1 MITPQAV
8 TQKQRKKARE
18 RYEALDPIARKVVQ
32 MASIIYEPVP
42 RATLLSCMDTLGLKL
57 NDINK
62 PGGKRSHTAASFN
75 DLLIPLFRSTLLET
89 SMMGVVCSDAI
100 VEIATR
106 DAIIQ
111 DEFDSM
117 VETLHHYMP
126 VKQRFS
132 TSGPRYFSSER
143 QFIRE
148 VRIAL
153 YKEEGIEAI
162 ETLFQEYYAY
172 GSRSVMLSITEC
184 INTIVN
190 NPFDRDWFENLDDVD
205 LQETILTTIVSSS
218 VMDLNDVDEAIDT
231 LAARC
236 ERDTPDMRS
245 LLTYADLMLI
255 RGDLEAAQSVIPK
268 LPKAAEEVGYPLNG
282 AIAFLKGDNNKAI
295 VLFRETLALYRKMT
309 GKRKV
314 YFRMPVGFLFVLALI
329 KDGTPESLKEAME
342 HVTIARKE
350 KHWLSPTY
358 NTIDTF
364 LQIQQGT
371 FSKKAML
378 LNETP
383 GLLGDSWTVLL
394 SALCIYWSD
403 RDEAEQRLVP
413 GVEALCDR
421 ARANGFLW
429 FAMESAELLS
439 RLTESSAPTTS
450 TRWQIM
456 ADTLREG
463 SDYESIVDL
472 IAPQEAWEQSLVA
485 LTNLTGVMP
494 TASGSAKG
502 STSRV
507 IWTLTPMGNGYL
519 IQPKEQSLGAKGG
532 WNKGRPIALKR
543 LRTATDEIPCLTPQ
557 DLRICS
563 SYIKAESY
571 GGYYNKTEYRWSEDA
586 ILGLVGHPLVFLEAN
601 PTTPIEVVK
610 GSPELVVSKMKG
622 GKLAISFSPKLPPYD
637 NTIVT
642 KETPTRIKIIEI
654 TTDHRRINEI
664 LGSKNKLEVPE
675 SAKEKVLEAIG
686 SISSL
691 VTVQSDIGG
700 GMSNAEEVPPI
711 STPHIHLLPSGEGL
725 RLSILVAPF
734 GSKGGSYYRPGIGGE
749 TVIAEVEGKRLQ
761 TTRDI
766 KAEKKLTKEAIEAC
780 PTLREWEEVQGE
792 WVIETAEAS
801 LELLLQL
808 RELGEKAIVEWPQGE
823 KMRISNTAGFGN
835 LHMKLKSQNE
845 WFNASG
851 ELRLPDG
858 SVLEMQNLLRL
869 LDQSTGR
876 FVSLGDGQFLALTN
890 EFRRRLEELRDYS
903 EGTKTGLR
911 FNKLTAP
918 TLEDWIDDIGSMES
932 DKAWKEQMA
941 RIQELRDYQPE
952 LPSTLQAELRDYQ
965 IEGFT
970 WLARL
975 AKWGVGACLAD
986 DMGLGK
992 TLQTLA
998 LMLVRAP
1005 QGPTLA
1011 IAPTSVCMNWISE
1024 AQKFAPTLNPI
1035 QFGSGNRQKALDDLQ
1050 PFDLVVCSYGL
1061 LQQEEVAEMLAK
1073 VQWQTIVLDEAQ
1085 SIKNFATKRSQA
1097 AMNLQGEFKLLTTG
1111 TPIENHLGELWNL
1124 FRFINPGL
1132 LGSLDQFNQRY
1143 ANAIERGL
1151 DKKVRDRLRKLIQPF
1166 ILRRTKTQVLQELP
1180 SRTEIVLN
1188 AELSKEEM
1196 VFYEALR
1203 REVIAK
1209 LEESDVPAGQ
1219 KHLQVLAEIM
1229 RLRRA
1234 CCNTQ
1239 LVKPEIAIPSSKLE
1253 VFANITTELLDN
1265 NHKAL
1270 VFSQFVDHLALIR
1283 AYLDENNIS
1292 YQYLDGSTP
1301 MKERKKRVDAF
1312 QAGEG
1317 DIFLISLKA
1326 GGTGLNLTAADYVI
1340 HMDPW
1345 WNPAVEDQASDR
1357 AHRMGQKRPV
1367 TIYRIVAKDTI
1378 EEKIV
1383 QLHQQKRELAD
1394 SLLEGTELSAK
1405 MQTDDL
1411 IRLIQ
1416 ER

>member
-1 MITPQAV
+1 MPTSPSIL
-8 TQKQRKKARE
+8 QKQYDKARA
-18 RYEALDPIARKVVQ
+18 RYEALDANSRAVVQ

-42 RATLLSCMDTLGLKL
+42 RATLLSCVSMIGVKTTSIDKTG
-57 NDINK
+57 NF
-62 PGGKRSHTAASFN
+62 RAFTASSFN
-75 DLLIPLFRSTLLET
+75 DLLTPLFSTTLLET
-89 SMMGVVCSDAI
+89 SMMGVTCGDAI

-106 DAIIQ
+106 DAIQ
-111 DEFDSM
+111 QGKFEAM
-117 VETLHHYMP
+117 VAAVHHYMP
-126 VKQRFS
+126 VRQRFS
-132 TSGPRYFSSER
+132 YGGPRYFSSER
-143 QFIRE
+143 QFLREIRLS
-148 VRIAL
+148 VYR
-153 YKEEGIEAI
+153 EEGMEALN
-162 ETLFQEYYAY
+162 TLFQDYYAY
-172 GSRSVMLSITEC
+172 GARSVMISMTDCLYQIA
-184 INTIVN
+184 NH
-190 NPFDRDWFENLDDVD
+190 PFDRDWMENIKDSD
-205 LQETILTTIVSSS
+205 LQETILSSILSSS
-218 VMDLNDVDEAIDT
+218 IMDLHPIDEALEMLHD
-231 LAARC
+231 RC
-236 ERDTPDMRS
+236 EEKHATWKP
-245 LLTYADLMLI
+245 LLTYADMMLI
-255 RGDLEAAQSVIPK
+255 RGDLQAVESVIPK
-268 LPKAAEEVGYPLNG
+268 MPKAAEELGYPLHG
-282 AIAFLKGDNNKAI
+282 SIAFLKGDNARSI
-295 VLFRETLALYRKMT
+295 VLFRETLALFRKMV

-314 YFRMPVGFLFVLALI
+314 FFRNTTGFLFVLALI
-329 KDGTPESLKEAME
+329 KDGTTDSLKEALDYI
-342 HVTIARKE
+342 TIARKE

-358 NTIDTF
+358 ATLETF
-364 LQIQQGT
+364 VQIQQGT
-371 FSKKAML
+371 FSKKQML
-378 LNETP
+378 LNDAPTITGE
-383 GLLGDSWTVLL
+383 SWTILIR
-394 SALCIYWSD
+394 SLCIYWSD
-403 RDEAEQRLVP
+403 RTEAARLLP
-413 GVEALCDR
+413 TAVESLYDR
-421 ARANGFLW
+421 ARGSGFFW
-429 FAMESAELLS
+429 FAMESAELLA
-439 RLTESSAPTTS
+439 RLHEANDDPQSV
-450 TRWQIM
+450 RWQMI
-456 ADTLREG
+456 ADTLRDESG
-463 SDYESIVDL
+463 YESIVDL
-472 IAPQEAWEQSLVA
+472 VSPQEAWEQSLAA
-485 LTNLTGVMP
+485 LTNLTGLIP
-494 TASGSAKG
+494 TGSSTSKA
-502 STSRV
+502 TSRV
-507 IWTLTPMGNGYL
+507 IWTITATGTRYS
-519 IQPKEQSLGAKGG
+519 IQPKEQSLSAKGG

-543 LRTATDEIPCLTPQ
+543 LRSNTDEIPALTAQ

-563 SYIKAESY
+563 TYIKTESY
-571 GGYYNKTEYRWSEDA
+571 GYYNKTDYVWSSDA
-586 ILGLVGHPLVFLEAN
+586 ILGLVGHPLVFFEAN
-601 PTTPIEVVK
+601 PTTPIEIVK
-610 GSPELVVSKMKG
+610 GSPELVVSKIKG
-622 GKLAISFSPKLPPYD
+622 GKLALSFSPKIPVYD
-637 NTIVT
+637 NTIIT
-642 KETPTRIKIIEI
+642 KETPTRLKIIEI
-654 TTDHRRINEI
+654 TADHRRINEI
-664 LGSKNKLEVPE
+664 LGTKNKLEVPE

-700 GMSNAEEVPPI
+700 GMSNAEEVAPM
-711 STPHIHLLPSGEGL
+711 STPHVHLLPSGEGL

-734 GSKGGSYYRPGIGGE
+734 GSKGGSYYRPGVGGE

-761 TTRDI
+761 TTRDL
-766 KAEKKLTKEAIEAC
+766 KAEKQLTKGAIAAC
-780 PTLREWEEVQGE
+780 PTLAEWEEIQGE

-808 RELGEKAIVEWPQGE
+808 RELGDRAIVEWPQGE
-823 KMRISNTAGFGN
+823 KMRVTNSAGFDN

-876 FVSLGDGQFLALTN
+876 FISLGDGEFIALTN

-903 EGTKTGLR
+903 ESTRDGIR
-911 FNKLTAP
+911 FNKLAAP
-918 TLEDWIDDIGSMES
+918 TIEDWIDEVGSLQA
-932 DKAWKEQMA
+932 DKAWKEQITK
-941 RIQELRDYQPE
+941 IQELRDYQPE
-952 LPSTLQAELRDYQ
+952 LPTTLQAELRDYQ

-975 AKWGVGACLAD
+975 SKWGVGACLAD

-998 LMLVRAP
+998 LMLTRAP
-1005 QGPTLA
+1005 LGPTLA
-1011 IAPTSVCMNWISE
+1011 IAPTSVCMNWMSE
-1024 AQKFAPTLNPI
+1024 AQRFAPTLNPI
-1035 QFGSGNRQKALDDLQ
+1035 QFGSGNRQKALDQLQ

-1061 LQQEEVAEMLAK
+1061 LQQEDVAEMLAK
-1073 VQWQTIVLDEAQ
+1073 VHWQIIVLDEAQ

-1143 ANAIERGL
+1143 ANAIERGQ

-1203 REVIAK
+1203 REAIAK
-1209 LEESDVPAGQ
+1209 LEESDANAGQ

-1253 VFANITTELLDN
+1253 VFANVTTELLDN
-1265 NHKAL
+1265 HHKAL
-1270 VFSQFVDHLALIR
+1270 VFSQFVDHLAILR
-1283 AYLDENNIS
+1283 AYLDEQGIS

-1357 AHRMGQKRPV
+1357 AHRMGQQRPV

-1383 QLHQQKRELAD
+1383 QLHQQKRDLAD
-1394 SLLEGTELSAK
+1394 SLLEGTEMSGK
-1405 MQTDDL
+1405 ISTDDL
-1411 IRLIQ
+1411 IRMIQ